1 LPEVIKTFTFN
12 FKKQT
17 ASAEVR
23 IYLNQQKRKNLMKEY
38 STFEWFYIGISA
50 KLALAPV
57 G

>member
-1 LPEVIKTFTFN
+1 LPEVIKTFTFK

-38 STFEWFYIGISA
+38 STFEGFYIGISA